1 MSISGKYS
9 AYNHESTGVIIDG
22 EIANAEEL
30 KVEFEIPGDSDEELV
45 LHLWKNKKNIEEL
58 LIGSFCIVLFDLINK
73 VFFIVRDSYGM
84 KPLFYVENKDFFC
97 I

>member
-9 AYNHESTGVIIDG
+9 AYNHESTGMIIDG

-45 LHLWKNKKNIEEL
+45 LTYGKIKRILKN
-58 LIGSFCIVLFDLINK
+58 
-73 VFFIVRDSYGM
+73 Y
-84 KPLFYVENKDFFC
+84 
-97 I
+97 

>member
-45 LHLWKNKKNIEEL
+45 CTYEK
-58 LIGSFCIVLFDLINK
+58 
-73 VFFIVRDSYGM
+73 
-84 KPLFYVENKDFFC
+84 
-97 I
+97 